1 MIPVF
6 FIISIAIV
14 ILINFGPRK
23 AERESR
29 EATEAFL
36 AKEAKSNTTRKKDIS
51 NLDFITIPPC
61 LSTPTELDSEEIR
74 STEAELLSLSD
85 KKIVNFTGITNTDLK
100 LTYGTANLDTL
111 SEYDNNYMKLVRLI
125 YKYARLL
132 NDEGLKDKA
141 AEVLEFGMNINTD
154 ISANYTLLA
163 SIYKEQSR
171 NEDIKKVIEKAEAL
185 NSMTKKKLLND
196 LNAILDSSASE
207 NTAHTS
213 DV

>member
-1 MIPVF
+1 MIPIF
-6 FIISIAIV
+6 FIITIFIV
-14 ILINFGPRK
+14 LLINFGPRK
-23 AERESR
+23 AERQSR

-36 AKEAKSNTTRKKDIS
+36 EKEAKSNTTRKKDIS

-61 LSTPTELDSEEIR
+61 LSTPTGLDSEEIQ
-74 STEAELLSLSD
+74 STEAELLSLSER
-85 KKIVNFTGITNTDLK
+85 KIVNFTGITNTDLK

-132 NDEGLKDKA
+132 YDESLKERA
-141 AEVLEFGMNINTD
+141 AEVLEFGMNINSD

-163 SIYKEQSR
+163 QIYKEQNR
-171 NEDIKKVIEKAEAL
+171 IPDIKKVIEKAEAL

-196 LNAILDSSASE
+196 LHVILGSTASE
-207 NTAHTS
+207 STPRT
-213 DV
+213 